1 MKKTITE
8 SVLKQGAKIPFDNT
22 DYEGMIQLMEEYG
35 DSEHAFTGET
45 DYGEMIIISINPD
58 NIVTEVFQDNGWVRE
73 EVYSIDPDI
82 PGGIIRETSYH
93 R

>member
-1 MKKTITE
+1 MKKITTE
-8 SVLKQGAKIPFDNT
+8 TVLKQGANISFDST

-35 DSEHAFTGET
+35 DSEHAFIGET
-45 DYGEMIIISINPD
+45 DYGEMIMISINPD
-58 NIVTEVFQDNGWVRE
+58 NIVTEVFQDNDWVRK

-82 PGGIIRETSYH
+82 PGAITRETSYH